1 MERFFVLVFQFL
13 LFKIS
18 IYLVKVTVESLEFNE
33 RRDLHSSYIQYVK
46 YVNIN

>member
-18 IYLVKVTVESLEFNE
+18 IYLVEVTVESLEFNE
-33 RRDLHSSYIQYVK
+33 RQDLHSSYIQYV
-46 YVNIN
+46 NIN